1 MGTKPC
7 GGKGLH
13 GAARVGVACPVV
25 PLRLAWG
32 VGPSPVLRGSLGRV
46 MGPEFCSFQM
56 EWNRRPRPKAFS
68 GSCDRDTSEP
78 GALVKACIWRPV
90 VDQAL
95 C

>member
-1 MGTKPC
+1 MNGNLSSEKEPDPRRAAGEGAGTKPC

-13 GAARVGVACPVV
+13 GAARVGGACPVV

-56 EWNRRPRPKAFS
+56 E
-68 GSCDRDTSEP
+68 
-78 GALVKACIWRPV
+78 
-90 VDQAL
+90 
-95 C
+95 